1 MEGEGECHGGEGWGG
16 VMEGWWGQGVGAMH
30 LLLGGV
36 GELDKYPVGRDGER
50 VNGNKERRKAHAQ
63 RRMHHLLP
71 RLVDF

>member
-1 MEGEGECHGGEGWGG
+1 MGG

-36 GELDKYPVGRDGER
+36 GELDKYPVGRDGEG
-50 VNGNKERRKAHAQ
+50 VSGNKERRKAHAH